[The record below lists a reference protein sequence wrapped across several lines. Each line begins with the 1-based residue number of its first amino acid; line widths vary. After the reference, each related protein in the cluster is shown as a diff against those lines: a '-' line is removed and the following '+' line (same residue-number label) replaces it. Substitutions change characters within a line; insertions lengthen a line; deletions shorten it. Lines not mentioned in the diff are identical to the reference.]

1 MGKLL
6 DYMQGIETGVSQV
19 SSRMPLPVQDVML
32 VRLLHLAAEG
42 LTLRF
47 LQVLKPHGLNE
58 SDFRVLMQLYSSPSG
73 SAYPSELCVFVV
85 QTPTNMTRIADALV
99 KRRLVTRTPGAQ
111 DRRRIELRITPAGR
125 RFVGT
130 LLPKLFPILRTA
142 FSDLDEGE
150 KRTLQQLLQRVIAA
164 ADSSEPQPM
173 ACDAADRR
181 ARARPPRR
189 RTPR

>member
-6 DYMQGIETGVSQV
+6 DYMQGIETGVGQASR
-19 SSRMPLPVQDVML
+19 RMPTLPLQDVML

-42 LTLRF
+42 LTARF

-85 QTPTNMTRIADALV
+85 QTPTNMTRIGDALV
-99 KRRLVTRTPGAQ
+99 KRKLVTRTPGEK

-130 LLPKLFPILRTA
+130 LLPKLFPILRGS
-142 FSDLDEGE
+142 FSDLDDRE
-150 KRTLQQLLQRVIAA
+150 KRTLHALLQRVIVAV
-164 ADSSEPQPM
+164 
-173 ACDAADRR
+173 DAE
-181 ARARPPRR
+181 RP
-189 RTPR
+189 